1 MRRARG
7 IARLRAL
14 EAQLMAK
21 GTTAPCDVLEEHSGI
36 PCRRCRDCAEHLAA
50 ALEAVY
56 KRQPG
61 RSRGRLVMPAWLDE
75 WYRKGE

>member
-1 MRRARG
+1 MRPRG
-7 IARLRAL
+7 IARLRVL

-50 ALEAVY
+50 ALESVA
-56 KRQPG
+56 REIESDTEGG
-61 RSRGRLVMPAWLDE
+61 RG
-75 WYRKGE
+75 

>member
-36 PCRRCRDCAEHLAA
+36 PCPDGYTLYRNPT
-50 ALEAVY
+50 
-56 KRQPG
+56 PG
-61 RSRGRLVMPAWLDE
+61 LVAFLV
-75 WYRKGE
+75 

>member
-36 PCRRCRDCAEHLAA
+36 PCRRCRDCAEHLEA
-50 ALEAVY
+50 ALESLA
-56 KRQPG
+56 REIESDMEGG
-61 RSRGRLVMPAWLDE
+61 RG
-75 WYRKGE
+75 